1 MSTGTDQVYRP
12 LGAYDL
18 LVLRFIATRAAV
30 DYALYGAQMTILISA
45 IHILA
50 RRQTRSRF
58 TLAAI
63 LVLLLTSTI
72 FTISDQIFYLIQLPV
87 AVGTSERNIDALLH
101 HLDALNSAV
110 KGVDYVL
117 SDAVLVWRAWCLWP
131 NSRFVRGILS
141 VCLCGT
147 VVGSTAEL
155 SWFYWPTVYNPD
167 VTENNGQFLF
177 RWIPLLITN
186 IVATA
191 LFGAKV
197 LHYRKEIKGSLGLF
211 TPQRTQAEAV
221 LLLLL
226 ESGIVYI
233 VFWVCDYTL
242 ATITSDGP
250 YSGVQI
256 FNGLA
261 HRVSG
266 IYPTCVLFAAARGT
280 TDSLLSAQVSQAMRF
295 AVSPPAHEG
304 AREANTTVDFHLEDE
319 NSVGALNHGLQD
331 SHADNLPGPSGI
343 HGGESRLA
351 SSEGIIEVERETTAT

>member
-30 DYALYGAQMTILISA
+30 DYALYG
-45 IHILA
+45 A

-87 AVGTSERNIDALLH
+87 AVGTSERNIDA
-101 HLDALNSAV
+101 
-110 KGVDYVL
+110 
-117 SDAVLVWRAWCLWP
+117 DAVLVWRAWCLWP

-242 ATITSDGP
+242 ATITLSDLIHL
-250 YSGVQI
+250 VQ
-256 FNGLA
+256 
-261 HRVSG
+261 G

-280 TDSLLSAQVSQAMRF
+280 TDSLLSAQVSKAMRF
-295 AVSPPAHEG
+295 AGSPAAHEG
-304 AREANTTVDFHLEDE
+304 ARETNMTVDFHLQDE
-319 NSVGALNHGLQD
+319 NSVGALNNGPQD
-331 SHADNLPGPSGI
+331 SHADNIPGPSGV
-343 HGGESRLA
+343 HGGEYRFS
-351 SSEGIIEVERETTAT
+351 SSEGIVEVERETTAM

>member
-1 MSTGTDQVYRP
+1 MSTDTDQVYRP

-110 KGVDYVL
+110 KV
-117 SDAVLVWRAWCLWP
+117 SAA
-131 NSRFVRGILS
+131 
-141 VCLCGT
+141 
-147 VVGSTAEL
+147 VGSTAEL

-250 YSGVQI
+250 YSGIQI

-266 IYPTCVLFAAARGT
+266 IYPTCVLFAAAGGT
-280 TDSLLSAQVSQAMRF
+280 TESLLSAQVSEAMRF
-295 AVSPPAHEG
+295 GDPPAAHEG

-319 NSVGALNHGLQD
+319 ASVGALNEGSQD
-331 SHADNLPGPSGI
+331 SHADNIPGPSGI
-343 HGGESRLA
+343 HGGETPFA
-351 SSEGIIEVERETTAT
+351 SSEGIIEVGRETTTM